1 MKVIFIE
8 MDRCI
13 GCRNCERVCS
23 FQEAGGFKR
32 ENSNIWVRIDLEK
45 RTIFTMTCLQ
55 CETALC
61 LEICPTNAIGR
72 DPRTGAVVVDE
83 AACVGCRMC
92 MVACPFGCI
101 HFENRRRV
109 AAKCNLCNGE
119 PRCVQNCM
127 SGALHYAD
135 INELAAIKRRHM
147 DVRLVQ
153 PNQLDHGGSAQ

>member
-32 ENSNIWVRIDLEK
+32 EHANIWVRVDLEA
-45 RTIFTMTCLQ
+45 RTIFTITCLQ
-55 CETALC
+55 CDTALC
-61 LEICPTNAIGR
+61 LEVCPTRALRR
-72 DPRTGAVVVDE
+72 DPDTGAVTIDD
-83 AACVGCRMC
+83 AACVGCRIC

-101 HFENRRRV
+101 HFENSRGV

-127 SGALHYAD
+127 AGALRYED
-135 INELAAIKRRHM
+135 INELAAAKRQRM
-147 DVRLVQ
+147 DARLLQ
-153 PNQLDHGGSAQ
+153 QAQFARGGRRR